1 MGKKYINLFR
11 TIIITGIA
19 FILNCGINLVLTPYI
34 TENVGTDAYGFV
46 SLAKQFAQYAVIITT
61 ALNSFASRHI
71 AVAYHKEK
79 KSEAN
84 QFFSSTF
91 FGDVILGSGILAIA
105 LFCIIF
111 LEYLLNIPD
120 NIVADIK
127 ILFLLVFINFWIT
140 TVFSVYGSASY
151 IKNKLDA
158 VGVFKGI
165 SYITEALV
173 LVITYVLFPAR
184 VHYVGLGLIAAS
196 MVIALSNVWISKRYT
211 PDLKITKENYSHN
224 AVKRLV
230 VDGIWTS
237 VNSLGGLLN
246 NGLDL
251 IVCNLMLSSLAMGQL
266 AIAKTIHSIFQSLFS
281 LVSQAFQPMF
291 LKSYADRNTKNLLQ
305 ELKFSMKLSGMLA
318 NIGFAGFVALGIVY
332 YKLWT
337 PNQDIQL
344 LYNLTVITI
353 LTSVPG
359 GPMYPLYYIYTLT
372 VKKKIP
378 CFVTIIG
385 GLCNVIGMYFLIK
398 YTNLGVY
405 VVVLT
410 TAIVMAVIN
419 FITNPLYMAHV
430 LNVPWYTFYS
440 NIVRNVISCFML
452 TISFKC
458 FSLIYLPTSWITL
471 AVCVVIYAVFGS
483 VIHLLIVL
491 EPYEWRKVFD
501 ALRRKL
507 SNAK

>member
-19 FILNCGINLVLTPYI
+19 FILNYGINLVLTPYI

-91 FGDVILGSGILAIA
+91 FGDVILVSGILAIA

-120 NIVADIK
+120 NIVSDVK

-140 TVFSVYGSASY
+140 TVFSVFGSASY
-151 IKNKLDA
+151 IKNKLDV

-184 VHYVGLGLIAAS
+184 VYYVGLGLIAAS

-237 VNSLGGLLN
+237 VNSLGELLN

-291 LKSYADRNTKNLLQ
+291 LKSYADRNTKKLLQ

-353 LTSVPG
+353 LTSIPG
-359 GPMYPLYYIYTLT
+359 GPMHPLYYIYTLT

-405 VVVLT
+405 AVVLT

-419 FITNPLYMAHV
+419 YITNPLYMAHV

-452 TISFKC
+452 TVLFKC
-458 FSLIYLPTSWITL
+458 FTLIYLPTSWITL
-471 AVCVVIYAVFGS
+471 AVCAVIYAVFGS
-483 VIHLLIVL
+483 IIHLLIVL